1 MADDLQDLGAPAT
14 RALAA
19 IAVTEL
25 DQLVDY
31 RERDLLVHPDR

>member
-1 MADDLQDLGAPAT
+1 VADDLPNIGAPAT

-19 IAVTEL
+19 IAVTQL

-31 RERDLLVHPDR
+31 RERDLLGPDR